1 MSKARNIF
9 LTLFIL
15 SGLLVAWA
23 PRTQAARQLQTGEH
37 SGTLTAD
44 ETWYAADNP
53 HIVSGLITI
62 PAGISLTLQPGVVV
76 ASYNNYSYSQTGR
89 IVVQGTL
96 NAVGTPANKII
107 FTSRDDSAPTQW
119 SGIQVQGGSAILTHV
134 EIRFG
139 GGGGGFMC
147 PNVANSTVCIQ
158 SGGSLIIDDAT
169 IHANAPADPGVFDG
183 VVAATSANASELLTL
198 SVKNSSF
205 EDNGVS
211 NSAASYYPIFL
222 NGPGIQLNLD
232 GNSFANN
239 TVNRILLQN
248 NSMQT
253 QSALTLPAQPGL
265 EAYELNGDW
274 TVPASQTL
282 TLDPGITLL
291 ARPGSWGRGV
301 ALVVQGKLIAQ
312 STEAQKIT
320 LDAANPVYGWSGLV
334 VSGAN
339 GYAQMSHIQVLH
351 GGTPGLG
358 TSYFTNLAV
367 ENGARLE
374 LSDSRIA
381 NLVLTSANYTCGA
394 LMLVNGTATL
404 SGNTIADNLPAGA
417 SGGVYAMLVSGAQSR
432 LEMTDNTFS
441 GNFVNAVLL
450 GADGLGATI
459 NTLRPQSGLLGY
471 DIGVPYAV
479 DTYLLQETGKLT
491 LEAGTHLRGVA
502 GPWGKGIYLNVQ
514 GQLRA
519 LGTAEAPVVF
529 EATASSSP
537 AAWGGIYINGG
548 TAELVQARIVNAGRG
563 QEYPT
568 PGPFPSLWVTAGG
581 RLTLAHSLVADNR
594 TSGQT
599 DLGVLV
605 DQGTASLLDSTFTGL
620 GNSGE
625 SDYPLKISGADSH
638 LELRGNTFSNN
649 GTGRILLAAN
659 AMTGADFSLVTQE
672 GLNGYELLNTLTVP
686 AGISMTVSPG
696 VTLFGRSGA
705 GLVVHGKLT
714 AERSAGLPITF
725 TSLSD
730 SSAAAWAGIIFD
742 GPTATGSL
750 DGVAIRYGGGTLSG
764 NPGYPAGGLV
774 FNNLTADAVR
784 VRHSSIS
791 YANTAGWQIYNSSC
805 LLTATLDGN
814 RISST
819 KGTGVRLSGTSLVTL
834 SNAAI
839 LDNESGGVNL
849 DQSGVQLT
857 LLHPT
862 LARNKVYGLRAAN
875 GTQATLTNA
884 ILARNVLAVRA
895 ESGATVTVQSALWD
909 ANTADTSGTVTSLN
923 RSNGA
928 AAFDPLDGFHLTQYS
943 EATGKGQNTGLTSDI
958 DGTIRPQP
966 ADSAPDLG
974 ADEFNQAAA
983 VTLSAEK
990 LALPPVWLNQPDAS
1004 SNPYGVLLQQYWI
1017 RLHYGSPNNQSA
1029 PLDVSVEDTL
1039 PSAVEYQSEQHS
1051 PQMTFA
1057 QIGQLLNW
1065 QTVQPLAPQGTFDIQ
1080 IDTRA
1085 ANPQAGSLLTNQAVV
1100 TAGSGTFNLSAST
1113 SVPVFTPLITWPES
1127 GELCALSN
1135 HSLSVKGSA
1144 QPGTTIEIYEDNTL
1158 KGQAVTNAQGLFEVA
1173 YNGSQAGLA
1182 ALNLRARAC
1191 TNGICSGFSQVNLAE
1206 SQSFWDPQRSW
1217 WEGDPVGGPMAGK
1230 HLTFQFHNQDG
1241 SASSTG
1247 WIIPGVLGF
1256 ADTTLHLFACGD
1268 PSTGMMPTQIWIT
1281 ADYHVYVPVSVVGN
1295 MYTYKIGA
1303 AHRVSLQATYRDDPP
1318 PVPPDPNDPPPP
1330 PDPGD
1335 PPDPDRIDD
1344 GQVLIDPDGF
1354 VFNSILGFD
1363 PQQPTQHIIP
1373 GARVTCMAYLP
1384 GWGGWVPWPAH
1395 LYGNQVNPQVVGNNG
1410 YFAFFTPPGQYYLQV
1425 DGPDGYQSWRS
1436 PVVTVVNEIVHV
1448 NIPLTPTHAGTDAVV
1463 QSSRAGFSQA
1473 EVLIP
1478 VGGQVRWEIVQSPQE
1493 DAACLLADAVNPLIR
1508 LVSSPDPFASI
1519 DGWDSGRL
1527 YPGQSYTRTF
1537 DRAGVYTYT
1546 DSAGHTAIIRVS
1558 NIKYV
1563 YLPAVRR

>member
-9 LTLFIL
+9 LTIFIL

-53 HIVSGLITI
+53 HIVDGTVTI
-62 PAGISLTLQPGVVV
+62 PAGITLTLEPGVIVR
-76 ASYNNYSYSQTGR
+76 SYTDYYFGGF
-89 IVVQGTL
+89 IVQGVL
-96 NAVGTPANKII
+96 NATGTADHKII
-107 FTSRDDSAPTQW
+107 FTSNDDSAPAQW
-119 SGIQVQGGSAILTHV
+119 GGLRILGGTATLTHV
-134 EIRFG
+134 EVRYG
-139 GGGGGFMC
+139 GGGGYGLPC
-147 PNVANSTVCIQ
+147 YNENATVCVQ
-158 SGGSLIIDDAT
+158 AGGSLTIADAYF
-169 IHANAPADPGVFDG
+169 HANAPYYDHWSGVL
-183 VVAATSANASELLTL
+183 AAYSANDSDPIAL
-198 SVKNSSF
+198 SIQNSHF
-205 EDNGVS
+205 EDNG
-211 NSAASYYPIFL
+211 NAAFTTSYYPIIL
-222 NGPGIQLNLD
+222 NGPGIQLHLA
-232 GNSFANN
+232 GNTFANN
-239 TVNRILLQN
+239 RVNRILLQTN
-248 NSMQT
+248 PMKT
-253 QSALTLPAQPGL
+253 QAALTLPAQTGL
-265 EAYELNGDW
+265 EAYEMDGDW
-274 TVPASQTL
+274 IVPASQTL
-282 TLDPGITLL
+282 TLTAGVTFL
-291 ARPGSWGRGV
+291 ADPGSWSRGI
-301 ALVVQGKLIAQ
+301 ALVVHGKLIALG
-312 STEAQKIT
+312 TEAHQIT
-320 LDAANPVYGWSGLV
+320 LDAANPAYGWSGLV
-334 VSGAN
+334 VSGAD
-339 GYAQMSHIQVLH
+339 GSAQMSHVQVLH
-351 GGTPGLG
+351 GGTQGLATG
-358 TSYFTNLAV
+358 YYTNLAV

-417 SGGVYAMLVSGAQSR
+417 SGGVYAMVVSGPQSR
-432 LEMTDNTFS
+432 LEMTNNTFS
-441 GNFVNAVLL
+441 GNFINAVLL

-471 DIGVPYAV
+471 DIGIPYAG
-479 DTYLLQETGKLT
+479 DNYLLQETGKLT
-491 LEAGTHLRGVA
+491 LEAGTHLRGVT

-529 EATASSSP
+529 EAAASGSP

-548 TAELVQARIVNAGRG
+548 TADLYQTRIVNAGRG
-563 QEYPT
+563 QDYPT

-594 TSGQT
+594 TAGQT

-605 DQGTASLLDSTFTGL
+605 DQGTASLLDSTITGL

-659 AMTGADFSLVTQE
+659 AMTGADFTLVTQD
-672 GLNGYELLNTLTVP
+672 GLNGYELFNTLTVP
-686 AGISMTVSPG
+686 AGTELTVSPG

-714 AERSAGLPITF
+714 AERNAGLPITF

-730 SSAAAWAGIIFD
+730 SAAAAWAGIIFD

-764 NPGYPAGGLV
+764 SPGYPAGGLV

-791 YANTAGWQIYNSSC
+791 YANTAGWQIYNSSNV
-805 LLTATLDGN
+805 LTATLDGN

-819 KGTGVRLSGTSLVTL
+819 KGIGVRLSGTSQVTL

-839 LDNESGGVNL
+839 LDNESGGLNL

-923 RSNGA
+923 RFTGA

-943 EATGKGQNTGLTSDI
+943 EATGKGQNAGLTSDI

-966 ADSAPDLG
+966 ADSSPDLG

-990 LALPPVWLNQPDAS
+990 LALPPVWINTPDAS
-1004 SNPYGVLLQQYWI
+1004 SNLLGTLLQQYWI
-1017 RLHYGSPNNQSA
+1017 RLHYGNLIEQAA
-1029 PLDVSVEDTL
+1029 PIDVTVQDTL
-1039 PSAVEYQSEQHS
+1039 PDAVQYQSELHS
-1051 PQMTFA
+1051 SQMTFN
-1057 QIGQLLNW
+1057 QNGQVLTW
-1065 QTVQPLAPQGTFDIQ
+1065 QTVQPLAPHGTVEIQ
-1080 IDTRA
+1080 VDA
-1085 ANPQAGSLLTNQAVV
+1085 QANSPLPGSLLTNQAVV
-1100 TAGSGTFNLSAST
+1100 TAGSETFDLSAST
-1113 SVPVFTPLITWPES
+1113 RVPVYTPLVIWPQN
-1127 GELCALSN
+1127 GELCALAN
-1135 HSLSVKGSA
+1135 HSLSVEGSA
-1144 QPGTTIEIYEDNTL
+1144 QPGTTIEIYEGDTL
-1158 KGQAVTNAQGLFEVA
+1158 KGQSVTDAQGLFKVS
-1173 YNGSQAGLA
+1173 YNASQAGLA
-1182 ALNLRARAC
+1182 AVNLRARAC
-1191 TNGICSGFSQVNLAE
+1191 ENGICSSFTRVSLALP
-1206 SQSFWDPQRSW
+1206 QSFWDPQRSW

-1230 HLTFQFHNQDG
+1230 HLTFQFRDPGG
-1241 SASSTG
+1241 SASSSG
-1247 WIIPGVLGF
+1247 WIIPGVYGF
-1256 ADTTLHLFACGD
+1256 ADTTLHLYACGD
-1268 PSTGMMPTQIWIT
+1268 ASTMMMPTQIWIT
-1281 ADYHVYVPVSVVGN
+1281 ADDHVYIPVSVEGN
-1295 MYTYKIGA
+1295 LHTYKIGA

-1344 GQVLIDPDGF
+1344 GQVLIDPDGY

-1363 PQQPTQHIIP
+1363 PQQPTQHVIP

-1448 NIPLTPTHAGTDAVV
+1448 NIPLTPTHAGTAAVI

-1537 DRAGVYTYT
+1537 DQAGVYTYT
-1546 DSAGHTAIIRVS
+1546 DSAGHSAIIRVS
-1558 NIKYV
+1558 NTKYV